1 MIYKKL
7 SPAIIAK
14 LLKSLEKSDYF
25 THKYRRLGIPSLI
38 VLRGVFRPDCSY
50 LGNYLAKALKRNPNL
65 YKGKRVLDLGCGTG
79 ILGLICAL
87 NGAKFVVFSDINQR
101 SVLNTD
107 LNNRLLGI
115 KNSYVLYSDLFDH
128 LPPSRKYDLII
139 FNGPTIE
146 GSPENIE
153 DTAFIRKK
161 NLLGNFFNLFPKYLK
176 QNGMVIMPESPIF
189 RKRTSPSSYAKKYS
203 FLVTLIDK
211 DRDAEKCVISIEPNN
226 KEHEA

>member
-7 SPAIIAK
+7 SPAIIIK
-14 LLKSLEKSDYF
+14 LLKSLDKNDYF
-25 THKYRRLGIPSLI
+25 TYRYRRIGIPSLI

-50 LGNYLAKALKRNPNL
+50 LGDYLAKILKRKPDL
-65 YKGKRVLDLGCGTG
+65 YKGKRILDLGCGTG

-87 NGAKFVVFSDINQR
+87 NGAKFVVFSDVNQR

-115 KNSYVLYSDLFDH
+115 KNSLVLYSDLFDN
-128 LPPSRKYDLII
+128 LPPSDKYDLII

-146 GSPENIE
+146 GSPKRIE

-161 NLLGNFFNLFPKYLK
+161 NLLRDFFNQFPKYLK
-176 QNGMVIMPESPIF
+176 QNGMVIMPESSIF
-189 RKRTSPSSYAKKYS
+189 GEKGSSLFYAKKYS
-203 FLVTLIDK
+203 FPTTFIDK
-211 DRDAEKCVISIEPNN
+211 DRDAEKCVISIGQAN
-226 KEHEA
+226 KGYEA